1 MSDNER
7 LTVREAARRRIPL
20 AGADA
25 QALEGA
31 LALTERERDEWR
43 KRYEALPGSLRDA
56 HDVLLGLQKELS
68 HALATVETYKA
79 LAAKAEEKGFVWG
92 AVMRQRD
99 EVASRARRACQV
111 LIADAEQAIHNEAFM
126 ERQRIVAWIRA
137 RHAHGSLDCSL
148 SLWALDA
155 LRVMADEIE
164 RGEHER

>member
-68 HALATVETYKA
+68 HALATVEAYKA
-79 LAAKAEEKGFVWG
+79 IAAKAEERGFVWG
-92 AVMRQRD
+92 LEWNHSGCDAADPAGYRKTLAEIVCK
-99 EVASRARRACQV
+99 ARKQLKSGR
-111 LIADAEQAIHNEAFM
+111 F
-126 ERQRIVAWIRA
+126 
-137 RHAHGSLDCSL
+137 
-148 SLWALDA
+148 
-155 LRVMADEIE
+155 
-164 RGEHER
+164 